1 VANIPISDDEVESK
15 MERMMAIMNAL
26 QDRKLKV
33 VAQNIGVP
41 TYSLKSFLDS
51 FPDDEMVERLEKY
64 LGLD

>member
-1 VANIPISDDEVESK
+1 MANIPISDDEVESK

>member
-1 VANIPISDDEVESK
+1 MANKPISDDEVESK